1 MLRCQLGQYVA
12 AGRKQCRTLM
22 KSYYHVCSLGLEK
35 NILFS
40 DDQDFVTGVND
51 IAISLL
57 KFDIKLICYC
67 LMSNHFHFILH
78 GEKHVCCDF
87 ANEYKRRCGI
97 RLRINKMEVNALHNL
112 IITVNEIN
120 NSDYLENAIAYV
132 LRNPLAA
139 KINIMPYHY
148 RWSSAD
154 IYFRGPSQSKGD
166 LVNDLPE
173 RKRYRILKTRIDLPS
188 HYMVDDKGMI
198 LPECFVDKELTE
210 RIFRH
215 PSRLMLLL
223 AKRIESDIEQKFG
236 IAERISFSDSELK
249 TLVNELIH
257 NEFGVSGLSSLTA
270 RQKIELCNMM
280 RKNFNASIKQISRIV
295 RIDSEIVAS
304 VV

>member
-1 MLRCQLGQYVA
+1 
-12 AGRKQCRTLM
+12 M
-22 KSYYHVCSLGLEK
+22 KKYYHVCSLGLEK
-35 NILFS
+35 NLLFS

-78 GEKHVCCDF
+78 GEKQICCDF

-112 IITVNEIN
+112 IITVNEIDN
-120 NSDYLENAIAYV
+120 IEYLENAIAYV

-148 RWSSAD
+148 QWSSAD
-154 IYFRGPSQSKGD
+154 LYFRGASQSKGD
-166 LVNDLPE
+166 MVNDLPE

-188 HYMVDDKGMI
+188 HYMVDDRGMI
-198 LPECFVDKELTE
+198 LPECFVEKELTE

-236 IAERISFSDSELK
+236 VAERISFSDSELK
-249 TLVNELIH
+249 SLVNELIH
-257 NEFGVSGLSSLTA
+257 NEFGASGLAGLTTQ
-270 RQKIELCNMM
+270 QKIELCHMM

-295 RIDSEIVAS
+295 RFDSDIVATL
-304 VV
+304 V

>member
-1 MLRCQLGQYVA
+1 
-12 AGRKQCRTLM
+12 M
-22 KSYYHVCSLGLEK
+22 KKYYHVCSLGLEK
-35 NILFS
+35 NLLFS

-67 LMSNHFHFILH
+67 LMSNHFHFILY
-78 GEKHVCCDF
+78 GEKQVCCDF

-112 IITVNEIN
+112 IITVNELDNIE
-120 NSDYLENAIAYV
+120 YLENAIAYV

-139 KINIMPYHY
+139 KIIIMPYHY
-148 RWSSAD
+148 QWSSAD
-154 IYFRGPSQSKGD
+154 LYFRGPSQSKGD
-166 LVNDLPE
+166 LINNLPE

-236 IAERISFSDSELK
+236 VAERISFSDSELK
-249 TLVNELIH
+249 SLVNELIH
-257 NEFGVSGLSSLTA
+257 NEFGAFGLSGLTA
-270 RQKIELCNMM
+270 QQKIELCHMM
-280 RKNFNASIKQISRIV
+280 RKNFNASIKQISRIA
-295 RIDSEIVAS
+295 RIDSDIVATL
-304 VV
+304 V